1 MFDSKLIKTQ
11 NPKTIC
17 QLVVSGKKKKKK
29 KVKED
34 LLSIIG
40 QVFYV
45 SYVQGGTLSTCMFP
59 MELELQPHAS
69 R

>member
-17 QLVVSGKKKKKK
+17 QLVVSGKKKKK
-29 KVKED
+29 VKED

-40 QVFYV
+40 QVFYM